1 MDFTPARD
9 TTTLSGLDQPQGQ
22 AKRISSER
30 QMIAKLDPAEL
41 QDRYLR
47 LYDDHLVLKQ
57 HARKQEDQIK
67 KLATK
72 LTKVVGDKK
81 KSEAVPFGAKSGIRD
96 AEIENQLAEYRNKIS
111 ELREQNKLL
120 KQRVVLSQQQAQAAQ
135 QMKKSNVMYDS
146 VSSRIDTGQSKRIP
160 SPLLHNVRVIGP
172 RDSFRTSGTTPRVN
186 SGLLEDA
193 RMTNKQL
200 EESLD
205 KANQQL
211 NSYEQQIEHLRQ
223 QLSQRDNE
231 HEQNLLRLR
240 SQAVT
245 TGGDSRVNLQENIDM
260 IRLQRDLRDKSD
272 ELRRLQTQCTTFESQ
287 NRSLQLTNAELL
299 KEIDR
304 LDRQIKDE
312 QSRALQLRTELRN
325 GSRSNTVIHELNA
338 QIEDFRRECELLK
351 EANSKLV
358 SSAFN
363 ADREREFRE
372 KERALRLQIAQLEA
386 TIKADLGDRG
396 NLLDKLT
403 LEKNSNQ
410 RTDDEHRTMHLKYL
424 EMKEKYDDLAE
435 KMKFF
440 ERESD
445 INMKEIEEALII
457 LRQRKQRQEP
467 NFDFLLK
474 VDDEKAQNVNRR
486 ILELESQ
493 LAETANELEKTRNL
507 LFMQYKINRDYK
519 LEVDCVQR
527 KMDENHA
534 EFSSRV
540 LESGQLL
547 DIRAE
552 RIRKLEKALKDVAY
566 GTRQYRVQEQPPTDG
581 HLTHEL
587 IEDAIELER
596 GQNLIEIHISR
607 ASFNERALE
616 YFGKNNE
623 PSTFCSIEF
632 FEHELQMTP
641 IIKGKIP
648 EYNFT
653 AQYIVNV
660 DDFLLYYLQK
670 EYTLIELHQTVGQS
684 FQTIAACK
692 LSLKQLIEGNQGRLH
707 GTAKLVASHQNNI
720 DIGTFG
726 VVEYWVRL
734 RVPME
739 QAFRLLKEKMKAQG
753 YLVTTSRQSTKT
765 SDDIEQR
772 HELDPNMNELTIAI
786 LNCSNVKA
794 ATPDHQPDL
803 YCIYKF
809 YDFTDHDTI
818 TIPSSNNPNFDDR
831 IQYPCQMD
839 ADLDRYLK
847 QSQLTIFVFDDRD
860 QKDDRYAARADIP
873 LISLAH
879 DNEIRGTFD
888 MHNDRGEKNGT
899 MDVTLKWTYSYLPP
913 SSSTR
918 TPNQRSK
925 SIPTNPRE
933 PLALLPDES
942 VSGHKTIAE
951 KQREMNVRLT
961 PQDVLGSDSEQRPK
975 PDLPR
980 NSSGVPATS
989 ISRPVRNANPNHHPR
1004 TLSNASTNSKRVSF
1018 DNRDD
1023 NTPTKLQPG
1032 DQSITDETNRTLS
1045 PESSDETENHPVTST
1060 RYVDESDP
1068 DIVYHSTTPIST
1080 KKREDV
1086 VTIGIHDLVLNANCP
1101 VFEDENCEKV
1111 FVSVEFLDYPP
1122 QELETPYAL
1131 GKGEPNTKYSFN
1143 FQKNCPITGQQKQQL
1158 AELVGPQSSGEIK
1171 FVVVAEPPED
1181 QPSLDCIDIGYA
1193 TVNAKQLL
1201 HNQKDLV
1208 EKNIDGKINFLIE
1221 FFVLIFILFAV
1232 HGMDEDQ
1239 QVIGR
1244 MNVTVS
1250 IIQALKNIQNQEQN
1264 NRRMLS

>member
-1 MDFTPARD
+1 MDWTPTQD
-9 TTTLSGLDQPQGQ
+9 TSMTSGLDRPQGQ

-30 QMIAKLDPAEL
+30 QMIAKLDPSEL

-57 HARKQEDQIK
+57 HARKQEDKIK

-72 LTKVVGDKK
+72 LTKVIEDKK
-81 KSEAVPFGAKSGIRD
+81 KSEAVPFGAKSSIRD
-96 AEIENQLAEYRNKIS
+96 SETENQLAEFRNKIS

-120 KQRVVLSQQQAQAAQ
+120 KQRLNVSQQQSQ
-135 QMKKSNVMYDS
+135 QLKKSGSIYEG
-146 VSSRIDTGQSKRIP
+146 VSSRIDTGQPKRIP
-160 SPLLHNVRVIGP
+160 SPLLHNIRVVGA
-172 RDSFRTSGTTPRVN
+172 RDSFRTSGTTPRMN

-193 RMTNKQL
+193 QMTNKHLQ
-200 EESLD
+200 ESLER
-205 KANQQL
+205 AQQQL
-211 NSYEQQIEHLRQ
+211 SSYEQQVEHLRQ

-231 HEQNLLRLR
+231 HDQNLLRLR
-240 SQAVT
+240 SQP

-272 ELRRLQTQCTTFESQ
+272 ELRRLQTQCSSFESQ
-287 NRSLQLTNAELL
+287 NRSLQVTNAELL

-312 QSRALQLRTELRN
+312 QQRALQLRNELRN
-325 GSRSNTVIHELNA
+325 GSRSNTVIHELNL
-338 QIEDFRRECELLK
+338 QIEDFRRECDVLK
-351 EANSKLV
+351 EANRKIV
-358 SSAFN
+358 DSAFN
-363 ADREREFRE
+363 NDREREFRE

-386 TIKADLGDRG
+386 TIKADLGERG
-396 NLLDKLT
+396 NLLDRLT
-403 LEKNSNQ
+403 LEKNAYQ
-410 RTDDEHRTMHLKYL
+410 KTDDDQRTMHLKYL

-435 KMKFF
+435 KMRFF

-467 NFDFLLK
+467 NFDFLQK
-474 VDDEKAQNVNRR
+474 VDDEKSQNVNRR

-493 LAETANELEKTRNL
+493 LAETVNELEKTRNL
-507 LFMQYKINRDYK
+507 LVMQYKINRDYK

-527 KMDENHA
+527 KMDENQA
-534 EFSSRV
+534 EYSSRV

-547 DIRAE
+547 DIRAD
-552 RIRKLEKALKDVAY
+552 RIRKLEKSLKDVAY
-566 GTRQYRVQEQPPTDG
+566 GTRQYRVQEQPTTDG
-581 HLTHEL
+581 NLNNEL

-641 IIKGKIP
+641 IIKGRIP

-692 LSLKQLIEGNQGRLH
+692 LSLKQLVEGNQGRLH
-707 GTAKLVASHQNNI
+707 GTAKLIASHQNNI
-720 DIGTFG
+720 DIGAFG
-726 VVEYWVRL
+726 VIEYWVRL

-753 YLVTTSRQSTKT
+753 YIATTSRQSTKT
-765 SDDIEQR
+765 SDDIPQR

-794 ATPDHQPDL
+794 ASPDRQPDL

-809 YDFTDHDTI
+809 YDFVDHDTI

-831 IQYPCQMD
+831 NQYPVQMD

-860 QKDDRYAARADIP
+860 QKDDRFVARADIP
-873 LISLAH
+873 LISLSH
-879 DNEIRGTFD
+879 DNQIRGTFD
-888 MHNDRGEKNGT
+888 MFNDQGERNGT
-899 MDVTLKWTYSYLPP
+899 MDVSLKWTHTYLPP
-913 SSSTR
+913 SASTR

-925 SIPTNPRE
+925 SVPTNHRE

-942 VSGHKTIAE
+942 VSGHKTLAE
-951 KQREMNVRLT
+951 KQREMNVRLK
-961 PQDVLGSDSEQRPK
+961 PQDISGSDSDQKPK
-975 PDLPR
+975 RDIPR
-980 NSSGVPATS
+980 NSSGVPAS
-989 ISRPVRNANPNHHPR
+989 SVSRPVRDTNKNHHPR
-1004 TLSNASTNSKRVSF
+1004 TASITSTNSKRVSF
-1018 DNRDD
+1018 DNQDD
-1023 NTPTKLQPG
+1023 ST
-1032 DQSITDETNRTLS
+1032 SIRFPNGEHSIPDETNRTIS
-1045 PESSDETENHPVTST
+1045 PESSDVETGPITST
-1060 RYVDESDP
+1060 RVVDESDP
-1068 DIVYHSTTPIST
+1068 DIIYQSTASANSN
-1080 KKREDV
+1080 KQEDV
-1086 VTIGIHDLVLNANCP
+1086 VTIGVNDLVLNENCP
-1101 VFEDENCEKV
+1101 IFDDDNCEKV
-1111 FVSVEFLDYPP
+1111 FVSVEFLDYEK
-1122 QELETPYAL
+1122 ELETPYSL
-1131 GKGEPNTKYSFN
+1131 VKGEPNTKYSFG
-1143 FQKNCPITGQQKQQL
+1143 FQEVCAINVPQKRQQL
-1158 AELVGPQSSGEIK
+1158 AELVGPGSSGEIK

-1181 QPSLDCIDIGYA
+1181 QPDLECVDIGIA
-1193 TVNAKQLL
+1193 TVNAKELL
-1201 HNQKDLV
+1201 RKNKDLNDQ
-1208 EKNIDGKINFLIE
+1208 NIDVYDLNSERQI
-1221 FFVLIFILFAV
+1221 
-1232 HGMDEDQ
+1232 
-1239 QVIGR
+1239 IGQ

-1250 IIQALKNIQNQEQN
+1250 IIDALKKVQKHEQT
-1264 NRRMLS
+1264 NRRMHT